1 MLPPALPQTDAQAQT
16 EPFFE
21 PGSESAGLAAWDLVV
36 AGGGPAGFMAAITAA
51 EAGVRQVLL
60 LESTPTPLGKVLIS
74 GGGRCNVTHA
84 CWDPRSLVG
93 HYPRGGKALLGPFSR
108 FAPGDTVAWFA
119 ERGLSLVEEDDGR
132 LFPSSN
138 RASSVAASLRNAALA
153 AGVTLRTAVAL
164 QAAEPLPEGGFRL
177 ALRAGGGALERLET
191 RHLVLATGSHPS
203 GRRLA
208 ADLGHGLV
216 PPLPSLFTLALA
228 GAGMGELAGLVMDP
242 VGLSLELAEGRFRQS
257 GPVLFTHRGLSGP
270 AVLRLTAFAARS
282 LKAVA
287 YRCELGVDWSGGR
300 SQADLETLFASLR
313 VDQARKQLGAWRPW
327 PELARRLW
335 TVLLEQQA
343 VDPQQRWADLS
354 RPQQQ
359 RLIQALRA
367 SRYQVSGRGPFGEE
381 FVTAGGV
388 PLKELNLATMA
399 SRKQAGLY
407 LVGELLDVD
416 GVTGGFN
423 FQHCWTSG
431 WLAGR
436 AIAAVVGVGQEG
448 STGELPN

>member
-1 MLPPALPQTDAQAQT
+1 MLPPALPQTDAQPDAQ
-16 EPFFE
+16 
-21 PGSESAGLAAWDLVV
+21 SELLAKSSALPAWELVV

-51 EAGVRQVLL
+51 EAGVRPVLL
-60 LESTPTPLGKVLIS
+60 IESTPTPLGKVLIS

-153 AGVTLRTAVAL
+153 AGVHLHTAVAL
-164 QAAEPLPEGGFRL
+164 QAAEPLPAGGFRL
-177 ALRAGGGALERLET
+177 ALRAGGGVLERLQT
-191 RHLVLATGSHPS
+191 RQLVLATGSHPS

-242 VGLSLELAEGRFRQS
+242 VGLSLDLAEGRFRQA

-300 SQADLETLFASLR
+300 SQADLEALFATVR
-313 VDQARKQLGAWRPW
+313 REQARKQLGAWRPW

-335 TVLLEQQA
+335 TVVLEQQA

-359 RLIQALRA
+359 RLIQGLRA

-388 PLKELNLATMA
+388 PLQELNLATMA

-407 LVGELLDVD
+407 LIGELLDVD

-436 AIAAVVGVGQEG
+436 AIAAAVVRPAV
-448 STGELPN
+448 S

>member
-1 MLPPALPQTDAQAQT
+1 MLPPALPQSERAT
-16 EPFFE
+16 EIGLDGALGAE
-21 PGSESAGLAAWDLVV
+21 PHAAPASEAAALPAWDLVV

-51 EAGVRQVLL
+51 EAGVAKVLL
-60 LESTPTPLGKVLIS
+60 LEATPTPLGKVLIS

-108 FAPGDTVAWFA
+108 FAAGDTVAWFA
-119 ERGLSLVEEDDGR
+119 DRGLSLVEEDDGR
-132 LFPSSN
+132 LFPTSN
-138 RASSVAASLRNAALA
+138 RASSVAASLRRAAQA
-153 AGVTLRTAVAL
+153 AGVHLRTAVAL
-164 QAAEPLPEGGFRL
+164 QAAESLSTGGFRL
-177 ALRAGGGALERLET
+177 RLRGTGGALEWLET
-191 RHLVLATGSHPS
+191 RQLVLATGSHPS

-216 PPLPSLFTLALA
+216 PPVPSLFTLDLA
-228 GAGMGELAGLVMDP
+228 GSGMGELAGLVMDP
-242 VGLSLELAEGRFRQS
+242 VELSLDLAEGRFRQS

-282 LKAVA
+282 LKAVG

-300 SQADLETLFASLR
+300 SQADLEALFAGLR
-313 VDQARKQLGAWRPW
+313 RDQARKQLGAWRPW

-335 TVLLEQQA
+335 AVLLDQKG

-354 RPQQQ
+354 RLQQQ
-359 RLIQALRA
+359 DLIKALRA
-367 SRYQVSGRGPFGEE
+367 SRYPVGGRGPFGEE

-388 PLKELNLATMA
+388 PLQEMNLATMA

-436 AIAAVVGVGQEG
+436 AIAAAVLG
-448 STGELPN
+448 TAN